1 MLCATVD
8 NRPRVV
14 LATLDVIALWLPVK
28 SVCPAFPEVESVVL
42 NMSDVATD
50 GVLLLEVDGAVIFP
64 EEDVSQETV
73 CV

>member
-1 MLCATVD
+1 MIT
-8 NRPRVV
+8 
-14 LATLDVIALWLPVK
+14 LWLPVI
-28 SVCPAFPEVESVVL
+28 SVCPAFPEVECVVV

-50 GVLLLEVDGAVIFP
+50 GVLLLEVDGALIFP

>member
-1 MLCATVD
+1 MPGATVD

-14 LATLDVIALWLPVK
+14 LGPLDVITLWLPVIT
-28 SVCPAFPEVESVVL
+28 VCPAFPEVECVVV

-50 GVLLLEVDGAVIFP
+50 GVLLLEVDGALIFP

>member
-1 MLCATVD
+1 MIT
-8 NRPRVV
+8 
-14 LATLDVIALWLPVK
+14 LWLPVK
-28 SVCPAFPEVESVVL
+28 SVCPAFPEVESVVV